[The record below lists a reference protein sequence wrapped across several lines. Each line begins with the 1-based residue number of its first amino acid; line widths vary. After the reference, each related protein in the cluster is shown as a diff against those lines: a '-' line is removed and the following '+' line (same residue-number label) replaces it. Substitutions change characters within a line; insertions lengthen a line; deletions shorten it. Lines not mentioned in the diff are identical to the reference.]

1 MPCRN
6 QNSPKAGYEAY
17 KRPNRV
23 TVLSLSSSERSSEHQ
38 TVRTSQGSSRALVD
52 TAVMDALLSG
62 TMMPAD
68 ERIEL
73 AGHIAESA
81 MSSIDEVVDHA
92 LRRCI
97 VRKTIQAEKQRDSD
111 VARFFL
117 REAQITSQLD
127 HPNTVP
133 VHDLGVDHSGR
144 LFFTLKLVRGRTLG
158 TLIDELPEGP
168 IDYEQLLNLL
178 DIVVKVC
185 EALAFSHSRGV
196 IHCDI
201 KPSNVMVGEF
211 GETYLMDWGLAQ
223 FFPDG
228 EDSER
233 LDTLPPIVNGGDDA
247 VAEAPLETVYQTF
260 IDTPAYMSSE
270 QASGQLETLG
280 THTDVFA
287 SAHSSTR
294 SLPVSRRT
302 LI

>member
-111 VARFFL
+111 VARFFFCA
-117 REAQITSQLD
+117 RHRSPVNSIT
-127 HPNTVP
+127 
-133 VHDLGVDHSGR
+133 
-144 LFFTLKLVRGRTLG
+144 RTLSRS
-158 TLIDELPEGP
+158 TISVLIIP
-168 IDYEQLLNLL
+168 
-178 DIVVKVC
+178 VVC
-185 EALAFSHSRGV
+185 FS
-196 IHCDI
+196 
-201 KPSNVMVGEF
+201 P
-211 GETYLMDWGLAQ
+211 
-223 FFPDG
+223 
-228 EDSER
+228 
-233 LDTLPPIVNGGDDA
+233 
-247 VAEAPLETVYQTF
+247 
-260 IDTPAYMSSE
+260 
-270 QASGQLETLG
+270 
-280 THTDVFA
+280 
-287 SAHSSTR
+287 
-294 SLPVSRRT
+294 
-302 LI
+302 